1 MKAKLNTTRKVLAV
15 ATLLGLSVS
24 VANAKFIQ
32 TKIGVQGGLTTAPN
46 QLTPR
51 IIAGDETTPPGAPV
65 VASGDFTGVVS
76 VGINIGGDLFICTG
90 SAISKT
96 HIITAAHCVEDNS
109 GTGAVID
116 ITQPGFG
123 VDININDGGVISQTL
138 AASSVEIHPDY
149 SGFGNCGPAELGG
162 SFGQCL
168 NDDLAIITLD
178 QELPDEVAIYGFAD
192 ASAITSGTQVVMVG
206 HGVSGDGYFGQSI
219 NASFETKRFAFNNME
234 FFDCDDEGTFG
245 QAPTSG
251 ATSDISSCGT
261 NFGTV
266 AEVWYADYDGYDSFA
281 DDVDLLGY
289 EDGFIDTFCTINS
302 NPPFANIVYDADIC
316 NDGLGND
323 TSQEIFEGAIAG
335 GDSGGPS
342 FIYDEANGQYL
353 LAGNNAF
360 GTNGF
365 GPFGIPGGFGEIFGG
380 VLYAPYLDWINSFID
395 DGQSSVSAPATISVL
410 SLGMGLLLVRRRRS

>member
-1 MKAKLNTTRKVLAV
+1 MFRKLNTTKKVLAV

-24 VANAKFIQ
+24 AANAKFIQ
-32 TKIGVQGGLTTAPN
+32 TKIGYQGGISTMPN
-46 QLTPR
+46 QVAPR

-76 VGINIGGDLFICTG
+76 VAIDVGGSLFICTG

-109 GTGAVID
+109 GTGTVID

-123 VDININDGGVISQTL
+123 VDINVNDGGVISQTL
-138 AASSVEIHPDY
+138 TASSVEIHPDY
-149 SGFGNCGPAELGG
+149 SGFGLCGPTELGG

-178 QELPDEVAIYGFAD
+178 EELPEEVAIYGFAD
-192 ASAITSGTQVVMVG
+192 ASAISSGTEIVMVG
-206 HGVSGDGYFGQSI
+206 HGTSGDGYFGEGI
-219 NASFETKRFAFNNME
+219 PPSFETKRFAFNNME
-234 FFDCDDEGTFG
+234 FFDCDDEDTFG

-251 ATSDISSCGT
+251 ATIDKSSCGT
-261 NFGTV
+261 NFDTV

-281 DDVDLLGY
+281 DDFDTPGY
-289 EDGFIDTFCTINS
+289 EDGFIDTFCTISS
-302 NPPFANIVYDADIC
+302 NPPFANIVYDADLC

-323 TSQEIFEGAIAG
+323 TSQEIFEGAIGG

-342 FIYDEANGQYL
+342 FIYDEANGEYL

-360 GTNGF
+360 GTSGF

-395 DGQSSVSAPATISVL
+395 DEPNDVSTPAAISVL
-410 SLGMGLLLVRRRRS
+410 SLGLGLLLVRRRRS